1 MPRTTVPDPAAFSPH
16 PDRRGDLPT
25 PVDVWEEDIAEAAG
39 KLRGSGGPCGV
50 TGPLLR
56 DWLLRHEAHSEGLRA
71 ELSQWAEL
79 LANGLP
85 EYAMYRALNTAR
97 QLPAEKDP
105 GVRPLVCGEVW
116 MRLICGVVK
125 RETRD
130 QATEACGSDQLCA
143 GLKCGIE
150 GALHAALA
158 FWPQSA
164 GWEEAQNRAAEEEDA
179 EGESAGEEAEEAAE
193 RPLTQE

>member
-25 PVDVWEEDIAEAAG
+25 PINVWEEDIAEALVT
-39 KLRGSGGPCGV
+39 LRGSGGPCGV

-56 DWLLRHEAHSEGLRA
+56 DWLLRHKAHSEGLRA

-105 GVRPLVCGEVW
+105 GVRPLVCSEV
-116 MRLICGVVK
+116 
-125 RETRD
+125 
-130 QATEACGSDQLCA
+130 
-143 GLKCGIE
+143 
-150 GALHAALA
+150 
-158 FWPQSA
+158 
-164 GWEEAQNRAAEEEDA
+164 
-179 EGESAGEEAEEAAE
+179 
-193 RPLTQE
+193 